1 MPEECVS
8 DAYWRVWNSVPPQQP
23 RSLKCY
29 LGRIVRNLSLN
40 RYDYRHAEKRSGEF
54 QLLLSEVEE
63 WLPDAAGEAA
73 FEEGEILTAI
83 REYLIAL
90 PEGERA
96 LFVRR
101 YWHTESIAALAERFG
116 LSQGRVTRVLF
127 RLRRRS
133 ARPPGGKGDF
143 HMKKEQ
149 LYTLFGGIDDELVEQ
164 AEAYKP
170 PARRKWAV
178 RLLPAAACLALAAG
192 TALFLPRLLEP
203 AAPPFQGATYSS
215 LEDIPVERSGNNWL
229 DGPGGGPVHLWESGG
244 QSVFFLYHPLGG
256 G

>member
-1 MPEECVS
+1 MEDEAIVELSWRRCEEAVRQTAEKYGGYCLALSMHILDSRQDAEECVS

-96 LFVRR
+96 LFVQR
-101 YWHTESIAALAERFG
+101 YWHSESIAALAERFG

-127 RLRRRS
+127 RLRRGLR
-133 ARPPGGKGDF
+133 AHLEGKEIF
-143 HMKKEQ
+143 
-149 LYTLFGGIDDELVEQ
+149 I
-164 AEAYKP
+164 
-170 PARRKWAV
+170 
-178 RLLPAAACLALAAG
+178 
-192 TALFLPRLLEP
+192 
-203 AAPPFQGATYSS
+203 
-215 LEDIPVERSGNNWL
+215 
-229 DGPGGGPVHLWESGG
+229 
-244 QSVFFLYHPLGG
+244 
-256 G
+256 